1 MTMEGGDKKKEAQ
14 IKAIFSNAQK
24 LAKDAGV
31 DLNSLP
37 YLAEVFEDPL
47 NVSVRE
53 NAIARLNERQAQ
65 LQFIQ
70 KELKQNVK
78 SSAEAGE
85 RDKTV
90 EAADPFILLQPGK

>member
-1 MTMEGGDKKKEAQ
+1 METKERGSDQ
-14 IKAIFSNAQK
+14 AIFNNAQK
-24 LAKDAGV
+24 LAQDAGV

-47 NVSVRE
+47 NVSIRE
-53 NAIARLNERQAQ
+53 NAIAQLNKRHAQ

-70 KELKQNVK
+70 KELKRNVK
-78 SSAEAGE
+78 SGAEAGG

-90 EAADPFILLQPGK
+90 EAADPFILLQPEK